1 MAPTSSRDAHPIQPA
16 SLDTGAPGADL
27 TEQADGLIQPEPAH
41 PPRISRRSI
50 IKASGAA
57 LLGAAATLAGVPL
70 PTAQGARR
78 PIASASLRARPN
90 ILIVVTDQERYP
102 RHWPAGWADTNL
114 PNRKRIADRGL
125 TFTRAFCNSCMC
137 SPSRST
143 LFTGVYPA
151 QHGVIYTLTSGGSL
165 SPAEP
170 QLPLNIQNMARMLA
184 SAGYNVQYR
193 GKWHMSKGNDGGK
206 PTAADVA
213 AYGFQGWIEPDAG
226 ENTDPEGFGGGVADH
241 DSAYAQQ
248 AAAFLTT
255 QTPAATADRPFALIV
270 SFVNPHDVLAYPKT
284 IGDDAVY
291 AADNTKYEQG
301 IEWTAIPSRNEN
313 LTINKPTAQAQ
324 TLLYLALGLGA
335 LQPPPALDRRNYV
348 NLYAYL
354 QKVVDAH
361 IGTVLDALEAQSL
374 WDSTV
379 VIRTAD
385 HGELGLAHGGLR
397 QKMYNAYQ
405 EAINIPLAIANPVLF
420 PAPQTTS
427 ALASLVDLMPTL
439 ATLANVPNREAWV
452 FKGVDLTPVLQNPTA
467 TVQDAVLFTFDDQN
481 AGSPNPQ
488 SIVQQPNHIRAIFDG
503 RWKYARYFDPA
514 GTAASQYELYD
525 LQTDP
530 DEMQNLAGQNT
541 TKQAEM
547 AQKLAALEAGRLAP
561 TSLRKNYLPLVRR

>member
-1 MAPTSSRDAHPIQPA
+1 M
-16 SLDTGAPGADL
+16 L
-27 TEQADGLIQPEPAH
+27 
-41 PPRISRRSI
+41 
-50 IKASGAA
+50 KATGAA
-57 LLGAAATLAGVPL
+57 LIGATATLARLPVPA
-70 PTAQGARR
+70 AQGAR
-78 PIASASLRARPN
+78 PSASPASLRPRPN
-90 ILIVVTDQERYP
+90 ILIIVTNQERYP

-114 PNRKRIADRGL
+114 PNRKRIADKGL
-125 TFTRAFCNSCMC
+125 SFSRAFCNSCMC

-165 SPAEP
+165 SPSEP
-170 QLPLNIQNMARMLA
+170 QLPLDIQNMARMLA

-193 GKWHMSKGNDGGK
+193 GKWHMSKGSDGGK
-206 PTAADVA
+206 PTTADVA

-241 DSAYAQQ
+241 DKAYAQQ
-248 AAAFLTT
+248 AAAFLAT

-270 SFVNPHDVLAYPKT
+270 SFVNPHDVLAYPRT
-284 IGDDAVY
+284 IDDDAVY
-291 AADNTKYEQG
+291 AADNTKYQQG
-301 IEWTAIPSRNEN
+301 IEWTDIPSRDESLATN
-313 LTINKPTAQAQ
+313 NKPAAQAQ

-354 QKVVDAH
+354 HKVVDTH
-361 IGTVLDALEAQSL
+361 IGTVLDTLEAQNL
-374 WDSTV
+374 WESTV

-405 EAINIPLAIANPVLF
+405 EAINIPLTIANPALF
-420 PAPQTTS
+420 PTPQTTS

-439 ATLANVPNREAWV
+439 ATLANVPDRDAWV
-452 FKGVDLTPVLQNPTA
+452 FRGVDLSPVLQNPTA
-467 TVQDAVLFTFDDQN
+467 SAQDAILFTFDDQN

-488 SIVQQPNHIRAIFDG
+488 PIVQQPNHIRAIFDG
-503 RWKYARYFDPA
+503 RWKYARYFDPV
-514 GTAASQYELYD
+514 GTAAPQYELYD

-530 DEMQNLAGQNT
+530 DEMQNLARQNT
-541 TKQAEM
+541 DKQAEM
-547 AQKLAALEAGRLAP
+547 AQKLAALEAQRLAP
-561 TSLRKNYLPLVRR
+561 AQLHKRYLPLIRK